1 MRIKLLITLS
11 LIISSILL
19 IGCGK
24 KEQPQMNKYYPKKVI
39 VIEKQN
45 EKTTEYKDKK
55 DWR

>member
-11 LIISSILL
+11 LIILSILL

-24 KEQPQMNKYYPKKVI
+24 KQPQMNKYYPKKVI